1 MRLAEIA
8 EVSLDLR
15 NVRKQSPQKGEMM
28 KRDEVFCPGCGE
40 AFAIGT
46 VELSREHR
54 TPKCWWC
61 RELEL
66 VRVRAGMRQGEPMS
80 ERTMWEEI
88 ARRLAAYAGRN
99 GATVTLKLE
108 EGIQTSPEQENG
120 T

>member
-1 MRLAEIA
+1 
-8 EVSLDLR
+8 
-15 NVRKQSPQKGEMM
+15 MM

-66 VRVRAGMRQGEPMS
+66 VRVRAGMKQGEPMS
-80 ERTMWEEI
+80 ERAMWEEI
-88 ARRLAAYAGRN
+88 ARRLAAYGSREGVKVA
-99 GATVTLKLE
+99 LKLE
-108 EGIQTSPEQENG
+108 DGTQPSPPVEN
-120 T
+120 